1 MVVVVAEKPSV
12 ARDIARVL
20 GARERSDG
28 ALRGSGYVVTW
39 AVGHLVALAQPDQV
53 DPRWKSW
60 RFETLPMLPEAWP
73 LTVIEQTRSQFEIVR
88 RLLRDPDTTE
98 IVCATD
104 AGREGELIF
113 SYIAELVGVNKPIKR
128 LWVSSLTDEAI
139 RDGFRK
145 LKDGSVYA
153 PLAAAARGRSRAD
166 WLVGMNLSRAYTLV
180 TQHER
185 GRGVLSVGRV
195 QTPTLAII
203 VERDR
208 AIDAFVPEPYLEV
221 AIQAGSEAPS
231 AQARSFEARF
241 VRTHAATEPERLDPK
256 LPEASE
262 IQQRATTGGAQ
273 VHSVE
278 REEKRGRPP
287 LLYDLTELQRHGSRL
302 YGFSASRT
310 LELAQRLYEQD
321 KLISYPRTDSRHLT
335 GEIAI
340 TLPAILD
347 AVAGPYR
354 ELTEPGSLER
364 AIPKRFVDDSQ
375 VRDHHAIIP
384 TGKPSR
390 LAPGSDEHK
399 LYDLIVRRLLAAYQS
414 DYVWAVTT
422 VRSEVTNAAREPN
435 HEALIDRYLATGT
448 MVLELGHRRL
458 DVKTRRPSAAPDEPT
473 LPALHAEQP
482 LFVHDARIDE
492 KQTRPPPRYNEASLL
507 TAMETAGRALDDKEL
522 SAAMRERGL
531 GTPAT
536 RAAIIETL
544 IARGFLVRHDK
555 TLRSTEAG
563 GALID
568 AVHPLVKS
576 AAMTGEWEH
585 KLREIERGR
594 GELGSFMAGIEAFV
608 REVIDSLGGGSGPV
622 RPPAHSDDAPRRE
635 PSDEEES
642 PFAPLE
648 GDTGPTTSARARP
661 SSAPPVHAS
670 AATYRARTTETRAA
684 PSHARAE
691 DPRAATRGALAYG
704 RTESLFPEP
713 ASPVRPARE
722 PRAASGDLDATLQTH
737 FGFAQFRPHQRE
749 VCEQIVAGRNVL
761 LVMPTGAG
769 KSLCYQLPGVA
780 RAGTT
785 LVISPLIALIE
796 DQVGKL
802 CAQGLYAERIHSGL
816 GREAARETCRRYLRG
831 ELDFLF
837 IAPERLRVPGFTDLL
852 ERRPPTLIAID
863 EAHCISQWGHDFRP
877 DYRMLRERLPRK
889 GAGPIIALTAT
900 ATAAVQRDIVEQL
913 AIPDAVCS
921 IHGFRRDNL
930 AIHVIEAPPR
940 ERIQLARTVL
950 DQPGRTPAI
959 LYAPT
964 RSLADET
971 ASALTQGLRTASY
984 HAGMDAGS
992 RERVQSAF
1000 LTGQLDVVV
1009 ATIAFGMG
1017 VDKADVRTVI
1027 HLSSPGSVEAY
1038 YQEIG
1043 RAGRDAKPSL
1053 ALMLCSYADR
1063 RTHEF
1068 FFERDYPHAS
1078 ELERVYER
1086 IGPQPKFK
1094 GSLARELKL
1103 EDQALDAILDK
1114 LWIHGGARID
1124 YEDKVEQG
1132 TTDFRRTYP
1141 KHRAS
1146 RAAQLAHMA
1155 RYLHTQDCRMLALI
1169 AHFGDT
1175 GDTGLRCG
1183 SCDRCRPGRPLVEV
1197 DGAVVSS
1204 VVAPRSPAR
1213 VPARAPRVRARK
1225 LAPKAVTVH
1234 DAGTHDPFD
1243 GANVEAPRKLVEALR
1258 AFRRDEAK
1266 AQGIPAFRV
1275 LTDRALI
1282 NVAQERPRSE
1292 AELLAVH
1299 GVGPSLAKK
1308 YGPRLLAILRD
1319 EL

>member
-1 MVVVVAEKPSV
+1 VVVVVAEKPSV

-20 GARERSDG
+20 GARERSEG
-28 ALRGSGYVVTW
+28 ALRGNGYVVTW
-39 AVGHLVALAQPDQV
+39 AIGHLVALAQPEQV
-53 DPRWKSW
+53 DPRWKGW
-60 RFETLPMLPEAWP
+60 RFDALPMLPQHWP
-73 LTVIEQTRSQFEIVR
+73 LTVIEQTRAQFEVVR
-88 RLLRDPDTTE
+88 RLLRSADTHE
-98 IVCATD
+98 VVCATD

-113 SYIAELVGVNKPIKR
+113 SYIAELVGVDKPVKR

-139 RDGFRK
+139 RAGFRK
-145 LKDGSVYA
+145 LKDAAAYA

-166 WLVGMNLSRAYTLV
+166 WLVGMNLSRAYTLM

-208 AIDAFVPEPYLEV
+208 AIAAFVPEPYLELAIV
-221 AIQAGSEAPS
+221 ASPTLAAGLAPEANPD
-231 AQARSFEARF
+231 ATFEARY
-241 VRTHAATEPERLDPK
+241 VRSHDDREPARLDPK
-256 LPEASE
+256 LPEAE
-262 IQQRATTGGAQ
+262 LIRARATQGSAR

-278 REEKRGRPP
+278 REEKRARPA

-310 LELAQRLYEQD
+310 LELAQRLYEEH

-335 GEIAI
+335 SEVAT

-354 ELTEPGSLER
+354 ELLEHGSIER
-364 AIPKRFVDDSQ
+364 PIPARFVNDAE

-384 TGKPSR
+384 TGKPCR
-390 LAPGSDEHK
+390 LAAGSDEFK
-399 LYDLIVRRLLAAYQS
+399 LYDLIVRRLLAAYQG

-422 VRSEVTNAAREPN
+422 VRSEVGLDG
-435 HEALIDRYLATGT
+435 ALDRYLTIGT
-448 MVLELGHRRL
+448 MMLEQGHRRL
-458 DVKTRRPSAAPDEPT
+458 DVKTRRPSSASDEPT
-473 LPALHAEQP
+473 LPALTAE
-482 LFVHDARIDE
+482 LALTVHEARIDE
-492 KQTRPPPRYNEASLL
+492 KKTRPPPPYNEASLL

-522 SAAMRERGL
+522 SEAMRERGL

-536 RAAIIETL
+536 RANIIETL
-544 IARGFLVRHDK
+544 IARGFLVREDK
-555 TLRSTEAG
+555 ALRSTEAG

-594 GELGSFMAGIEAFV
+594 GELDTFMAGIEAFV
-608 REVIDSLGGGSGPV
+608 REVIASFGAAGQAGATWTAESDGARSEAHDATSAPAASTLRYAAAEASGAGYPRPAARAAAGGGSHGRRGPADHG
-622 RPPAHSDDAPRRE
+622 RAPYAARGTSSDTLPLFAVGGEGAPRTPRE
-635 PSDEEES
+635 P
-642 PFAPLE
+642 
-648 GDTGPTTSARARP
+648 TT
-661 SSAPPVHAS
+661 
-670 AATYRARTTETRAA
+670 
-684 PSHARAE
+684 
-691 DPRAATRGALAYG
+691 
-704 RTESLFPEP
+704 
-713 ASPVRPARE
+713 
-722 PRAASGDLDATLQTH
+722 DLDAVLAQH
-737 FGFAQFRPHQRE
+737 FGFTRFRPHQRE
-749 VCEQIVAGRNVL
+749 VCEQLVAGHDVL

-769 KSLCYQLPGVA
+769 KSLCYQLPGIA

-785 LVISPLIALIE
+785 LVVSPLIALIE

-802 CAQGLYAERIHSGL
+802 CAAGLHAERIHSGL

-837 IAPERLRVPGFTDLL
+837 IAPERLRVPGFTELL
-852 ERRPPTLIAID
+852 ERRPPALIAID

-877 DYRMLRERLPRK
+877 DYRMLRERLPRN
-889 GAGPIIALTAT
+889 GAGPIVALTAT

-940 ERIQLARTVL
+940 ERVELARSVL
-950 DQPGRTPAI
+950 RQPGRLPAI

-964 RSLADET
+964 RSRADET
-971 ASALTQGLRTASY
+971 AGELSAQFRTAAY

-992 RERVQSAF
+992 RERVQTAF
-1000 LTGQLDVVV
+1000 LSGQLDVVV

-1017 VDKADVRTVI
+1017 VDKSDVRTVV
-1027 HLSSPGSVEAY
+1027 HLSSPASVEAY

-1043 RAGRDAKPSL
+1043 RAGRDGKPSL
-1053 ALMLCSYADR
+1053 TLMLCSLADR

-1078 ELERVYER
+1078 ELERVYEALGNEP
-1086 IGPQPKFK
+1086 IFK
-1094 GSLARELKL
+1094 SALAQQLKL
-1103 EDQALDAILDK
+1103 DEQALGAILDK

-1124 YEDKVEQG
+1124 AHDRVERG
-1132 TTDFRRTYP
+1132 TLDFRRTYP

-1146 RAAQLAHMA
+1146 KAAQLSLMA
-1155 RYLHTQDCRMLALI
+1155 RYLHTEDCRMLALI

-1175 GDTGLRCG
+1175 GDSGDRCG
-1183 SCDRCRPGRPLVEV
+1183 VCDRCLPGKPILEVENSQVRTSEYPPRTSRPT
-1197 DGAVVSS
+1197 
-1204 VVAPRSPAR
+1204 PRA
-1213 VPARAPRVRARK
+1213 RARK
-1225 LAPKAVTVH
+1225 V
-1234 DAGTHDPFD
+1234 
-1243 GANVEAPRKLVEALR
+1243 PRKA
-1258 AFRRDEAK
+1258 AAK
-1266 AQGIPAFRV
+1266 PARK
-1275 LTDRALI
+1275 R
-1282 NVAQERPRSE
+1282 
-1292 AELLAVH
+1292 
-1299 GVGPSLAKK
+1299 
-1308 YGPRLLAILRD
+1308 
-1319 EL
+1319 